1 MNSNINP
8 FSLIFNS
15 SSIYGN
21 VSNFST
27 VGENEKSIGNETGTR
42 NNETGCPGRVICVI
56 CESTSIPP
64 VVGICFVDIFSTDMT
79 ITQLIDSP
87 TYVRTIH
94 KISVFGPTEI
104 IVSNA
109 SKNIQGTPLVGILE
123 GNISETTKLISISQK
138 HFVPVD
144 HSKVFM
150 RSLRETEK
158 ISLINQLKSQHYA
171 LCAINASIQYLTQV
185 LGMNLS
191 AEAFHVK
198 LEASEETMFIDET
211 TRNSLAL
218 VSPLSEENGGLS
230 VFKFLN
236 CCCTPMGA
244 RLLRNN
250 ILQPITNK
258 ESLVSR
264 YEAVKELA
272 ELSNN
277 TMPIRK
283 LLKSLSDTDHLFFL
297 VMQKKPVSLI
307 PATNEKRINIILR
320 LKEAVQKFISIGAE
334 LESYSSDL
342 LTEIRLILKHRDLL
356 SILEKVNS
364 KIEEDCHWASKPL
377 ELRNLQCTCIKSGI
391 NGLLDLNR
399 QLYQGLIE
407 ETETLS
413 ENLSQTY
420 HTNLELKFDL
430 KRLFYFS
437 IKSSFNEINDLPE
450 IFIKRLKKRS
460 AIECVTLDLIKLN
473 ARLNGVSNEIFLMC
487 DSITEEIIA
496 DCRQYISTCFLVSE
510 AISTLDFIGSLAFNS
525 IKTARSYTTPEI
537 GKTLLIKNARHPILE
552 TLKNIK
558 FVANDYS
565 IDEESSRLQ
574 IITGTNMSGKTVY
587 IKALALIVIM
597 AQIGSLVPADYA
609 NMKIYY
615 SLNARLPCGLVQES
629 ASTFS
634 AEMSDMAFIL
644 NQVSSESSPESLVII
659 DELGRGTSFS
669 DGFSLSL
676 AIAEKL
682 LSYKNCSTLM
692 TTHFID
698 ISRRLKDNT
707 GVKLLLLE
715 THSKD
720 HGYEMSYKVNSGI
733 NEVTGYG
740 ITLLN
745 KLEMFPENMLDMAQ
759 TVSLSLRESK
769 NDSLETIK
777 EKKKNL
783 LMKEFYKGMAE
794 IGHSKYSKENMI
806 AAIKNLEFK
815 FIKNMAKLRNIQQ
828 VNAESSMTD
837 SSIADSSIT
846 TDNISVTRAVLDTD
860 TTSTLIDFNLKS

>member
-1 MNSNINP
+1 MNSRINP
-8 FSLIFNS
+8 FSLIINS
-15 SSIYGN
+15 SSIFEN
-21 VSNFST
+21 ASNSQI
-27 VGENEKSIGNETGTR
+27 VGENVKYFGNETHTR
-42 NNETGCPGRVICVI
+42 NNETGCLGRVICVI
-56 CESTSIPP
+56 SESTSIPP
-64 VVGICFVDIFSTDMT
+64 VVGICFVDISSTDMT

-109 SKNIQGTPLVGILE
+109 SKNFQGTHLVEILE
-123 GNISETTKLISISQK
+123 ENITESTKLISISQK
-138 HFVPVD
+138 HFVPVN
-144 HSKVFM
+144 HFKVFI
-150 RSLRETEK
+150 RSLKETDK
-158 ISLINQLKSQHYA
+158 SSLINQLKSQHYA
-171 LCAINASIQYLTQV
+171 LCAINAAIQYLIQV

-218 VSPLSEENGGLS
+218 VNPLSEENGGLS
-230 VFKFLN
+230 VLKFLN

-244 RLLRNN
+244 RLLQNN

-258 ESLVSR
+258 ESLTSR

-277 TMPIRK
+277 TIAIRK
-283 LLKSLSDTDHLFFL
+283 LLKSLPDTDHLFFL
-297 VMQKKPVSLI
+297 VRQKKPISLI
-307 PATNEKRINIILR
+307 PATNEKKINIILL
-320 LKEAVQKFISIGAE
+320 LKEAVQTFILIGSE
-334 LESYSSDL
+334 LDSYSSNL
-342 LTEIRLILKHRDLL
+342 LAEIRLILKHQDLL
-356 SILEKVNS
+356 EILENISS

-399 QLYQGLIE
+399 QLYQGLVE
-407 ETETLS
+407 EIVSLS
-413 ENLSQTY
+413 EKLSETY

-437 IKSSFNEINDLPE
+437 VKSSFDEINALPE

-487 DSITEEIIA
+487 DSITEGIIA
-496 DCRQYISTCFLVSE
+496 DCRQFISTCFLVSE
-510 AISTLDFIGSLAFNS
+510 AISTLDFIGCLAFNS
-525 IKTARSYTTPEI
+525 IKATRSYTTPEI
-537 GKTLLIKNARHPILE
+537 GKSLLIKNARHPILE
-552 TLKNIK
+552 TLKNLD

-565 IDEESSRLQ
+565 IDEDSSRLQ

-587 IKALALIVIM
+587 IKSLALIVIM

-609 NMKIYY
+609 HIKIYR
-615 SLNARLPCGLVQES
+615 SLHARLPCGLVQES

-634 AEMSDMAFIL
+634 SEMSDMAFIL
-644 NQVSSESSPESLVII
+644 KQVSSEPSHESLVII
-659 DELGRGTSFS
+659 DELGRGTSYS

-698 ISRRLKDNT
+698 IARRLNNNV

-715 THSKD
+715 TNSKD
-720 HGYEMSYKVNSGI
+720 HRYEMSYKVSSGI
-733 NEVTGYG
+733 NGITGYG

-745 KLEMFPENMLDMAQ
+745 KLEIFPEDMLAMAQ
-759 TVSLSLRESK
+759 NVSRSLRESK
-769 NDSLETIK
+769 KDSLETIK
-777 EKKKNL
+777 RKKKNL
-783 LMKEFYKGMAE
+783 LMKGFYTGMAE
-794 IGHSKYSKENMI
+794 ISHSKYSKENMI

-815 FIKNMAKLRNIQQ
+815 FIKDMAKLRKIQH
-828 VNAESSMTD
+828 VNDEF
-837 SSIADSSIT
+837 SIS
-846 TDNISVTRAVLDTD
+846 DNSLTANSISVHKTVLDTD
-860 TTSTLIDFNLKS
+860 TTTTLIDFNLKS